1 MTPHFLL
8 HHLLTARAAS
18 DDQALVHKD
27 RSLNYRDFA
36 TAAAR
41 CAAALQEAGAQRGDR
56 VVIYLPR
63 GIAEC
68 W

>member
-41 CAAALQEAGAQRGDR
+41 CAAALQEAGAATR
-56 VVIYLPR
+56 
-63 GIAEC
+63 
-68 W
+68 

>member
-27 RSLNYRDFA
+27 RSLNYREFS
-36 TAAAR
+36 AAAAVAR
-41 CAAALQEAGAQRGDR
+41 RHCRKPGATR
-56 VVIYLPR
+56 
-63 GIAEC
+63 
-68 W
+68 